1 VPTNDVELIK
11 SIRAMLL
18 NDDGDVP
25 MVQLQRT
32 NPVVKAN
39 VNISS
44 SKSNAGAKDDAEI
57 EEKAVEGL
65 TCDCGDSSSSEDESS
80 EDESRDDDRSSM
92 LVRDKASPTTNNA
105 TDSSMNN
112 EFDKDVKDTSND
124 VEVVFEK
131 PVFSI
136 DRQRSRSDSESS
148 SSSSGSSSSSSSSSS
163 DGSSSSSSSS
173 S

>member
-1 VPTNDVELIK
+1 MPTNDVDLIK
-11 SIRAMLL
+11 TIRAMLL

-39 VNISS
+39 CNISS
-44 SKSNAGAKDDAEI
+44 SQGNEGAKEDAEI
-57 EEKAVEGL
+57 EEKASGL
-65 TCDCGDSSSSEDESS
+65 TCNFGDSSSSEDESS
-80 EDESRDDDRSSM
+80 EDRDDGRSSM
-92 LVRDKASPTTNNA
+92 LVRDKASPTTKNTA
-105 TDSSMNN
+105 DSLMNN

-124 VEVVFEK
+124 VAVVFEK
-131 PVFSI
+131 PVYSI
-136 DRQRSRSDSESS
+136 GRQRSRSDSESS

>member
-1 VPTNDVELIK
+1 MPTNDVELIK

-39 VNISS
+39 VEISS
-44 SKSNAGAKDDAEI
+44 SKGNEGAKEDAEM

-65 TCDCGDSSSSEDESS
+65 TCDNFGDSSSSSEDESS
-80 EDESRDDDRSSM
+80 DDERSSM
-92 LVRDKASPTTNNA
+92 LESDKASPTTNNA
-105 TDSSMNN
+105 TDSLMNN
-112 EFDKDVKDTSND
+112 EFDKDVKDASND
-124 VEVVFEK
+124 VAVVFEK
-131 PVFSI
+131 PVYSI
-136 DRQRSRSDSESS
+136 GRQRSRSDSESS

>member
-1 VPTNDVELIK
+1 MPTNDVELIK

-44 SKSNAGAKDDAEI
+44 SKGNAGAKEDAEI
-57 EEKAVEGL
+57 EEKDEGL
-65 TCDCGDSSSSEDESS
+65 TCNFGDSSSSEDESS
-80 EDESRDDDRSSM
+80 EDESSDDERSSM
-92 LVRDKASPTTNNA
+92 LESDKASPTTNNA
-105 TDSSMNN
+105 TDSLMNN
-112 EFDKDVKDTSND
+112 EFDKDVKDASND
-124 VEVVFEK
+124 VAVVFEK
-131 PVFSI
+131 PVYSI
-136 DRQRSRSDSESS
+136 GRQRSRSDSESS